1 MIFICNLFFK
11 INYYRTLFIPLAIG
25 PQQLILI
32 SIIFLLV
39 FFISIYPTW
48 LIYEKAGEPSWAAI
62 IPIYSTLVW
71 LKIIGKPWYWILLL
85 CIPYV
90 NVVFYIWATNL
101 TSKSYGKEEGF
112 TVGLVLLPFVFYPIL
127 GYGSSQYIGQAGN
140 QQQRDLSA

>member
-1 MIFICNLFFK
+1 M
-11 INYYRTLFIPLAIG
+11 TLFIPLAIG

-48 LIYEKAGEPSWAAI
+48 LIYEKAGEPGWAAI
-62 IPIYSTLVW
+62 IPIYTTLVW

-90 NVVFYIWATNL
+90 NIVFYIWATNL

-127 GYGSSQYIGQAGN
+127 GYGSSQYIGQSWN